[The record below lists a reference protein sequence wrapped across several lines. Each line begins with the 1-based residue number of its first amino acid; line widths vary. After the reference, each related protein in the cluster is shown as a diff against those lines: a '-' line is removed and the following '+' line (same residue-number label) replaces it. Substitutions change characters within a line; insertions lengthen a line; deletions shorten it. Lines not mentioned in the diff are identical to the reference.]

1 MFQVPESAQVHRR
14 HPEVDFIQFC
24 ILGDQGDAACLS
36 SVPLLAS
43 SGGSIVTWI
52 E

>member
-24 ILGDQGDAACLS
+24 ILGDQGNAVWQAL
-36 SVPLLAS
+36 PLLAC
-43 SGGSIVTWI
+43 SGGSTVTWI